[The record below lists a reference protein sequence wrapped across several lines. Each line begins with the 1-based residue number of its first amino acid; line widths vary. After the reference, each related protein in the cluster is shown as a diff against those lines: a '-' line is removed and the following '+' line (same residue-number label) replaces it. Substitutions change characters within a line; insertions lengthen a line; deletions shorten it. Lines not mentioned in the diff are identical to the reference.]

1 MSSVLYT
8 KEFELGD
15 KVGSHMLSPTSYDA
29 PVKSQCVSCRYIW
42 WRWVICLSCCVQV
55 FHNGIKVVFGNNR
68 SHLTISR
75 VKDIN
80 LWIAVAL
87 LVSVCEAS
95 KPSIIQL
102 CFAEWLDTR
111 VTNWGSLDMKLNDPL
126 SFWKF
131 GFCETWSQ
139 LTYLWCCN
147 DAYPCACGAFLVL
160 VTHGYGCGYGHGS
173 NHCYAF
179 EWQRLRL
186 RIWLRLRLRL
196 QLQQRWQFQLTN

>member
-131 GFCETWSQ
+131 GFCETWKVS
-139 LTYLWCCN
+139 WRI
-147 DAYPCACGAFLVL
+147 CGVAMMLILVL
-160 VTHGYGCGYGHGS
+160 VARS
-173 NHCYAF
+173 
-179 EWQRLRL
+179 LSL
-186 RIWLRLRLRL
+186 WLTATVAATAMAPTIVTLSSD
-196 QLQQRWQFQLTN
+196 NG